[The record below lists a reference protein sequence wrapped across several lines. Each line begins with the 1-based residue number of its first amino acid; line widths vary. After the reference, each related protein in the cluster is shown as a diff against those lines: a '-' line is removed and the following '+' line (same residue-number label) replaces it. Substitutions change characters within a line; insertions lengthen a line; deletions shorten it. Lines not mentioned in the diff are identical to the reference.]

1 MRKTVA
7 YALDFILDTL
17 DYSPDEPSVPTGE
30 ADLRLQPSA
39 DPMMKDQFCVVL
51 WNDEKHSFD
60 DVIKLLMD
68 TTNRSREEANE
79 AAIRIDE
86 QGRDIIDMHA
96 NAARLLE
103 TARTFSQIDL
113 GVTVRRAYDTFREQ
127 ISVVIIEWILD
138 LTRSRLGTDTHI
150 MREVIAS
157 QLLAPRKPSTLNPN
171 PEAQKALSE
180 VESPVRLDYMFLYHT
195 RLWKRPRLNLKEVYA
210 SILSLSHEHKL
221 AVGKSCSIPPQGAA
235 AKTEVSASHFAN
247 VYHRIIDSYL
257 LVDREAE
264 TSIKYFAL
272 QLFTVP
278 SIALHIVR
286 QHNIINRLLSIITS
300 FFTNQIQGKRIIY
313 PTDPTAEID
322 VDAFPFKSKRFM
334 PVFSDLRYLSHNEPV
349 QELLAHNREFVQ
361 LFSKTCQLFMCIN
374 PNKRAV
380 TSHVEYETDAWISV
394 FNVTLSLSRV
404 IKVYGDA
411 FSRASPA
418 ELVAAIST
426 VMHDILLVCTL
437 TSDRLDR
444 EKFQPIQFHDVIF
457 GEQTFSIV
465 NFRRARRVGELPPL
479 VAVAAGGVVQARGH
493 FDRRKS
499 TNGRVRKREGYLFE
513 ERERAGNFDDHRLPS
528 PRCVR
533 SIDIW
538 GTVLT

>member
-17 DYSPDEPSVPTGE
+17 DYSPDEPSVPAGE

-60 DVIKLLMD
+60 DVIKLLID

-79 AAIRIDE
+79 AAVRIDE

-138 LTRSRLGTDTHI
+138 LTRSRLGIDTHI

-221 AVGKSCSIPPQGAA
+221 AVGEYSVCVSLQGVA
-235 AKTEVSASHFAN
+235 TE
-247 VYHRIIDSYL
+247 
-257 LVDREAE
+257 
-264 TSIKYFAL
+264 
-272 QLFTVP
+272 
-278 SIALHIVR
+278 
-286 QHNIINRLLSIITS
+286 
-300 FFTNQIQGKRIIY
+300 
-313 PTDPTAEID
+313 
-322 VDAFPFKSKRFM
+322 
-334 PVFSDLRYLSHNEPV
+334 
-349 QELLAHNREFVQ
+349 
-361 LFSKTCQLFMCIN
+361 
-374 PNKRAV
+374 
-380 TSHVEYETDAWISV
+380 
-394 FNVTLSLSRV
+394 
-404 IKVYGDA
+404 
-411 FSRASPA
+411 
-418 ELVAAIST
+418 
-426 VMHDILLVCTL
+426 
-437 TSDRLDR
+437 
-444 EKFQPIQFHDVIF
+444 
-457 GEQTFSIV
+457 
-465 NFRRARRVGELPPL
+465 
-479 VAVAAGGVVQARGH
+479 
-493 FDRRKS
+493 
-499 TNGRVRKREGYLFE
+499 GRVRSFTLCQCIPSDYRL
-513 ERERAGNFDDHRLPS
+513 LPS
-528 PRCVR
+528 RR
-533 SIDIW
+533 SR
-538 GTVLT
+538 G